1 MSDIEKGLEAQNRKY
16 TNGKMAIQKAIA
28 DNNAESVHILP
39 RILGEIAH
47 ENFSSQT
54 EGFLNNGI
62 NWMMGQYAAEEIRVL
77 TPQILKLCNWLAER
91 CYNKNTP
98 FDDYYD
104 EEYTAL
110 MVNTPEC
117 MVLLSATD
125 DFSYVVKIDINNRE
139 KFDYKDGSLTK
150 TPLTTY
156 EVHIRCLMDSKGLP
170 SKMKTIKSLNWLSN
184 LEKIKDNSHFRYRDG
199 RDDGYLLTVKQ
210 DKYDGKEWTCENALQ
225 NYPMLCR
232 VNRHL
237 FQLFAETDC
246 LDD

>member
-62 NWMMGQYAAEEIRVL
+62 NWMMAQYAAEEIRVL

-98 FDDYYD
+98 F
-104 EEYTAL
+104 
-110 MVNTPEC
+110 
-117 MVLLSATD
+117 
-125 DFSYVVKIDINNRE
+125 F
-139 KFDYKDGSLTK
+139 
-150 TPLTTY
+150 
-156 EVHIRCLMDSKGLP
+156 
-170 SKMKTIKSLNWLSN
+170 
-184 LEKIKDNSHFRYRDG
+184 
-199 RDDGYLLTVKQ
+199 
-210 DKYDGKEWTCENALQ
+210 
-225 NYPMLCR
+225 
-232 VNRHL
+232 
-237 FQLFAETDC
+237 
-246 LDD
+246 